1 MHLLGSLHEYSK
13 TRYFQFP
20 TLVADLSIFGPLYYV
35 KTGGFVEGKRHYKII
50 PWICKHNYK
59 RSELNTVIKVTIFF
73 FAENMT

>member
-35 KTGGFVEGKRHYKII
+35 KTGALSRA
-50 PWICKHNYK
+50 
-59 RSELNTVIKVTIFF
+59 SDTIKLYHEYANITTN
-73 FAENMT
+73 AAS